1 MSKLK
6 TSGRDGGVLEGAGA
20 YFHSIID
27 ASPNCIRVLS
37 VDGRVEFMNRR
48 GLELFEIDDF
58 EANRNTLWADTWPQ
72 EARPTLLASIRDA
85 AQGLTANFRAV
96 CPTTR
101 GVRKVWDTTVSPVFG
116 DDHTVVRLMAT
127 SRDIT
132 RELETQ
138 AFLDTVVQL
147 LPSPLLVKD
156 AVTGRYVL
164 INQAAEDVFGLNADD
179 ALGKNAHDLFTHEEA
194 ELFTAEDADV
204 VASGQM
210 RVSEE
215 EPITT
220 RDGEVR
226 YFTTKKLVTYD
237 DMGPRHIVTLGE
249 DVTDRRAA
257 TGSMRD
263 ALAQAE
269 HASQAKSVFLANMSH
284 EIRTPLNGIIAG
296 ADMLSQSTMTLRER
310 ELVDIIRASGVSLEH
325 VLSDILDLARIES
338 GQMAMEAATFQAGE
352 LIRSV
357 AALSRLRA
365 DEKGVSLT
373 VEIAPELEDAV
384 SGDPVRLRQVLTNL
398 LSNAVK
404 FTDRGRVTL
413 EAGRTAD
420 GAARFLVRDTGVGFD
435 AESKARVFA
444 RFQQA
449 DDSITRR
456 FGGTGLGLTISQELV
471 SLMGGAL
478 DCDSVVGEG
487 SSFWFE
493 IPLPPSDEAVEVF
506 HEAAAPQRP
515 LRILLAD
522 DHPTNRKV
530 VEMMLAGLAEL
541 VSVENGLIA
550 VDAFNAEHFDLILM
564 DMQMP
569 VMDGLSA
576 LTEIRRREAETGSG
590 HVPAIML
597 TANALPEH
605 VAASR
610 AAGADHHL
618 AKPITAA
625 SLFSAIDTVLS
636 GDEGA
641 EAA

>member
-1 MSKLK
+1 
-6 TSGRDGGVLEGAGA
+6 VLEDAGA
-20 YFHSIID
+20 YFQSIIE

-37 VDGRVEFMNRR
+37 VDGRLEFINQR

-58 EANRNTLWADTWPQ
+58 AVHRGRLWADGWPQ
-72 EARPTLLASIRDA
+72 EARAAIEQCLADA
-85 AQGLTANFRAV
+85 AAGRVASFRGE
-96 CPTTR
+96 CPTER

-116 DDHTVVRLMAT
+116 EGHAVVRLLAT

-156 AVTGRYVL
+156 ASTGRYVL
-164 INQAAEDVFGLNADD
+164 INQAAEDVFGLTADD
-179 ALGKNAHDLFTHEEA
+179 ALGKNAFDLFALEEA
-194 ELFTAEDADV
+194 QLFAEEDAEV
-204 VASGQM
+204 IASGEM
-210 RVSEE
+210 RISEE

-220 RDGEVR
+220 LTRGLR
-226 YFTTKKLVTYD
+226 YFTTKKLATYD
-237 DMGPRHIVTLGE
+237 DAGARHIVTLGE
-249 DVTDRRAA
+249 DVTDQRAA
-257 TGSMRD
+257 SASMRE
-263 ALAQAE
+263 ALAEAEQA
-269 HASQAKSVFLANMSH
+269 SLAKSVFLANMSH

-296 ADMLSQSTMTLRER
+296 ADMLSQSALSPRER
-310 ELVDIIRASGVSLEH
+310 ELVEIIRTSGSSLEH

-338 GQMAMEAATFQAGE
+338 GQLSVEAHDFEVGD

-365 DEKGVSLT
+365 DEKGVALT
-373 VEIAPELEDAV
+373 VELAADLDGAV
-384 SGDPVRLRQVLTNL
+384 TGDPVRLRQVLTNL

-404 FTDRGRVTL
+404 FTDRGCVTL
-413 EAGRTAD
+413 V
-420 GAARFLVRDTGVGFD
+420 AARNAEGLARFTVRDTGVGFD
-435 AESKARVFA
+435 AASKARVFA

-449 DDSITRR
+449 DSSITRR
-456 FGGTGLGLTISQELV
+456 FGGTGLGLTISQQLV
-471 SLMGGAL
+471 ELMGGAL
-478 DCDSVVGEG
+478 DCDSTLGDG
-487 SSFWFE
+487 SAFWFE
-493 IPLPPSDEAVEVF
+493 IPLPPAMGAAEAV

-530 VEMMLAGLAEL
+530 VEMMLAGLAEV
-541 VSVENGLIA
+541 VSVENGLVA
-550 VDAFNAEHFDLILM
+550 VDAHAADRFDLILM

-569 VMDGLSA
+569 VMDGLTA
-576 LTEIRRREAETGSG
+576 LTEIRRREADAGAGRT
-590 HVPAIML
+590 PAIML

-610 AAGADHHL
+610 QAGADHHL

-625 SLFSAIDTVLS
+625 SLFGAIDLALTL
-636 GDEGA
+636 D
-641 EAA
+641 AA